1 VKVQAVEF
9 EGSERMSVIGRLDEQ
24 VDKVLI
30 SPRAGKNEQETNEQD
45 NDSDASR
52 AATRTASDSL
62 KKRNAE
68 RDTLPVWLL

>member
-1 VKVQAVEF
+1 
-9 EGSERMSVIGRLDEQ
+9 MSVIGRLDEQ

-30 SPRAGKNEQETNEQD
+30 SPLAGKNEQETSEQD

-52 AATRTASDSL
+52 AATPTKSDSL